1 MLEDLLHRLDR
12 LFTSDAAEY
21 IIAAAA
27 IVVWWVVSKTVHT
40 VRRARGADQDP
51 TGPEPTD
58 SGEPR
63 PRRRI
68 PLY

>member
-1 MLEDLLHRLDR
+1 MLEQLLHRFER
-12 LFTSDAAEY
+12 LLTGDAAEY

-40 VRRARGADQDP
+40 VRRARGVGQDP

-58 SGEPR
+58 SAEPR